1 MAGAANARP
10 APPPA
15 ARVAAMDVLR
25 GLALLGILLM
35 NLEGFAGPPVVM
47 GTGIDPALRGLDR
60 WADAAI
66 YVLVQG
72 KFIALFSLLFGAG
85 FAVMAAR
92 AEREGVPLGW
102 VWARRCIGL
111 LLIGLAHA
119 VLVWSGDVL
128 VSYALCGLVLLA
140 FRDVLGGV
148 LAWVGVALF
157 LVPPGISLLVGLG
170 ETAMASDPAWRQAL
184 REQAAHVAAL
194 VGTQAQVYGYGDF
207 TAATL
212 QRLHDLG
219 ENLTVLPMTG
229 AQVLGLFM
237 VGTWLGPVLARP
249 VQHARALAWMRGG
262 ALPLGL
268 ALMLGSVWLAPWI
281 APGRADLRAGLAAAM
296 AAAAGLPL
304 CLGYVGW
311 AMRWLEQR
319 ASHRIADLLAGAGRL
334 ALSNYLL
341 QSLACTWV
349 FYGYGLGGFGLARRW
364 QVPFALV
371 LFGLQLLLSRWW
383 LARHRLGPVEWG
395 LRALTY
401 ARLPSPRVAG

>member
-1 MAGAANARP
+1 MAGPGGRALSSAQP
-10 APPPA
+10 LPQV

-25 GLALLGILLM
+25 GLALAGILLM
-35 NLEGFAGPPVVM
+35 NLEGFAGPPAVM

-85 FAVMAAR
+85 FAVMAGR
-92 AEREGVPLGW
+92 AEREGWALGW
-102 VWARRCIGL
+102 VWWRRCIGL

-140 FRDVLGGV
+140 FRDVLGGA

-170 ETAMASDPAWRQAL
+170 ETAMADDPAWHQAL
-184 REQAAHVAAL
+184 QEQAAHVAAL
-194 VGTQAQVYGYGDF
+194 ARAQTQVYGHGDF
-207 TAATL
+207 IAATL
-212 QRLHDLG
+212 QRLRDLG
-219 ENLTVLPMTG
+219 ESLAVLPMTG

-237 VGTWLGPVLARP
+237 VGTWLGPVLAQPARH
-249 VQHARALAWMRGG
+249 VRALLWMRRG

-268 ALMLGSVWLAPWI
+268 ALMLGSAWLVPWI
-281 APGRADLRAGLAAAM
+281 APGRADLRVGLAGAM
-296 AAAAGLPL
+296 AAASSLPL

-311 AMRWLEQR
+311 AMRWLER
-319 ASHRIADLLAGAGRL
+319 RGSRRIARLLAGAGRL

-341 QSLACTWV
+341 QSLVCTWV
-349 FYGYGLGGFGLARRW
+349 FYGYGLGAFGLARRW
-364 QVPFALV
+364 QLPFALAV
-371 LFGLQLLLSRWW
+371 LGLQLLLSRWW
-383 LARHRLGPVEWG
+383 LAHRRLGPVEWL
-395 LRALTY
+395 LRAVTY
-401 ARLPSPRVAG
+401 AHVPAR